1 MNKRLLSL
9 LLLVLVVMMPV
20 NLWAQDE
27 GGTTLKSNVYVG
39 GDISMLPKY
48 EEAEVEYK
56 DSLGNTVNDVI
67 AFFKQEGLN
76 AMRVRLFVD
85 PTKAT
90 DNEQKQGVC
99 QDLNYVIALGKRI
112 KDAGL
117 SFLLDFHYSDTWADP
132 GRQWTPDAWKTLDD
146 DALAI
151 QLYTYTKECLQ
162 QLKNAGAIPDMIQ
175 TGNEISYGMLWGV
188 SGTTDNR
195 CYTNSDNANWL
206 RFFNLLGQTTKACR
220 EECPNAK
227 IILHN
232 ERVNNI
238 STLTDFYDR
247 MQSANIDYDIIGL
260 SYYPEF
266 HGNLATLEEA
276 ISALEAKNY
285 GKSIMLVETGYSYAW
300 SITDGVKYDYTS
312 TYPFTEE
319 GQRQFTADLITMLNQ
334 HSSIT
339 GLFWWWPED
348 NGNKM
353 VTSYW
358 WNAGLYNHETGQP
371 YAAFYELKNFV
382 GNSPGFEPYA
392 VLTTDSATILSQD
405 STGVTYG
412 KTLTFYYDDQKEVRN
427 GMNVGPFFGYP
438 DDFPAW
444 HSSAG
449 SITQAVFDVSF
460 ANCSSITS
468 TAYWFYECSKLSQI
482 EGIENLKTDSVTDM
496 NNMFRDCS
504 SLTTLDVSSFNT
516 ANVTNM
522 GSMFRGC
529 SGLTTL
535 DVSGF
540 KTDNVTYM
548 SDMFNGCSGLTSLD
562 VSSFNT
568 ANVTYLD
575 GMFYDCSGLTSLD
588 VSGFKTDNVTGMS
601 WLFSGCTG
609 LTNLDVSGFKTDNVM
624 NMFNMFSDCS
634 GLRNLD
640 VSGFKTDNV
649 TDMSW
654 MFSGCTGLTSLDLS
668 NFKTDKVR
676 NMSLMFYD
684 CSGLTSLD
692 VSYFNTANVTYM
704 SYMFS
709 GCSSLTSLDVSNFNT
724 ANVTYMNYMFYDCSG
739 LTNLDVSNFKTDSVT
754 DMGYMFSLCSGLTT
768 LDVSNFK
775 TDNVTNMFGMFSDC
789 SGLTNLDVS
798 SFNTANV
805 TYMSY
810 LFYDCSGLTSLDVS
824 HFNTANVTNMES
836 MFSGC
841 SSLTSLDVSN
851 FNTSNVTNMK
861 AMFSGCSGLTNLDVS
876 GFNTANVTTI
886 ALLFFNCYS
895 LTSIDVSNFNTSR
908 VTNMENVFGNC
919 TSLTRIDVRNFDTS
933 KVTNMNYMFGNTAL
947 SDIDVSNFNTEN
959 VEIMRWMFCGLP
971 NIYRLD
977 LSNFNTSKV
986 KDIRGMFSYNEH
998 LNTIYVG
1005 SGWNTNAVEKSD
1017 SIFINSW
1024 FIQGGAGT
1032 WYNQEN
1038 IGLEYARVDGGE
1050 AAPGYLTSAEGLRK
1064 INVYVEAEK
1073 SPTLYSWDVKTHVF
1087 SANLI
1092 EKVTIQEREFWKG
1105 RLFSTSPIHI
1115 LFADWSKQVD
1125 DYSNQT
1131 KDILYLLTDRYY
1143 TYDGANGYTDI
1154 SDSYVDVPLVD
1165 INELT
1170 LAGNF
1175 NNWSYTANKF
1185 TEVDKNKSYSIE
1197 IDVTDF
1203 VGDTLSVM
1211 PIANGCAA
1219 IVNHLLTIDAPDFLI
1234 YDRSDINI
1242 NLKATTARIFNI
1254 VVNWEQTKQFEKNW
1268 TMKIT
1273 PIEMS
1278 AEPYAVL
1285 TTDTT
1290 SVLPS
1295 DSTGVTYGKT
1305 LTFYYDD
1312 QKEAK
1317 GGMDVGLFESSS
1329 ERGWNSNADSITVV
1343 VFDDSFA
1350 NCTTLTS
1357 TALWFSGCRNLKTIV
1372 GIENLKTDHVTTM
1385 FAMFDCCNSLTSLD
1399 VSKFNTE
1406 NVTRMNDMFSDCR
1419 SLTSL
1424 DVTNFNTAKVTDM
1437 CGMFINCSSL
1447 TSLDVSNFKTDSV
1460 TNMSFMFI
1468 ECSGLT
1474 SLDLSNFNTAK
1485 VTDMSKMFA
1494 HCSGLTTIYVGE
1506 EWSTASVTDGTDMFK
1521 GCSAIKGGKGT
1532 TYSETFTIAYG
1543 NSTSSDYARIDYKG
1557 MPGYF
1562 TPKYGYTPEPTYT
1575 LEGNV
1580 LTIKAPIESSVY
1592 YVITD
1597 LYSGIDFESG
1607 DSLRIPETLYTGPLT
1622 LDHPVRVRFM
1632 AVNGRIAHSEIIVVK
1647 YKPIEATF
1655 DGRVLAVGGSTTMTD
1670 ALEAVGGRDE
1680 VAKTIT
1686 AIVWNS
1692 SATLT
1697 NSDLQGLDNPNLL
1710 IYVNERSQAPQN
1722 RNNVVVNGLAMNVV
1736 LSDTGS
1742 GNCDFY
1748 APQTFTAEMI
1758 TYSREFKQATQVG
1771 VCRGW
1776 ETISLPFMVQTIAHA
1791 DNGVITPFGVD
1802 SSNKHFWLRQL
1813 STNGLVSATKI
1824 EANVPYLISMPND
1837 EKNYAKEYILKGL
1850 VTFSAENAVVPK
1862 TEPTALAL
1870 ADSSVVMM
1878 PALQSVGKSSTVWAL
1893 NVGQERSQYFEG
1905 STFERDYREV
1915 RPFEAYTIHRSDSP
1929 APRFLPINDLMN
1941 SATGIETISNVIM
1954 THDNY
1959 YHLDGRKVDGK
1970 PTKKGLYITNGR
1982 KVVIK

>member
-392 VLTTDSATILSQD
+392 VLTTDTTSVLSSD

-427 GMNVGPFFGYP
+427 GMSVGPFSYGQAGQ
-438 DDFPAW
+438 AW
-444 HSSAG
+444 YDSSG
-449 SITQAVFDVSF
+449 SITKAVFDASF
-460 ANCSSITS
+460 ANCTSLTS
-468 TAYWFYECSKLSQI
+468 TAWWFYQCRKLSQI
-482 EGIENLKTDSVTDM
+482 EGIENLKTD
-496 NNMFRDCS
+496 
-504 SLTTLDVSSFNT
+504 
-516 ANVTNM
+516 NVTNM
-522 GSMFRGC
+522 VDMFCNC
-529 SGLTTL
+529 SCLTNL
-535 DVSGF
+535 DVSNF
-540 KTDNVTYM
+540 KTDNVTNM
-548 SDMFNGCSGLTSLD
+548 SDMFYGCSGLT
-562 VSSFNT
+562 
-568 ANVTYLD
+568 
-575 GMFYDCSGLTSLD
+575 
-588 VSGFKTDNVTGMS
+588 
-601 WLFSGCTG
+601 
-609 LTNLDVSGFKTDNVM
+609 
-624 NMFNMFSDCS
+624 
-634 GLRNLD
+634 NLD

-649 TDMSW
+649 TDMSG
-654 MFSGCTGLTSLDLS
+654 MFSS
-668 NFKTDKVR
+668 
-676 NMSLMFYD
+676 
-684 CSGLTSLD
+684 CSGLTS
-692 VSYFNTANVTYM
+692 
-704 SYMFS
+704 
-709 GCSSLTSLDVSNFNT
+709 
-724 ANVTYMNYMFYDCSG
+724 
-739 LTNLDVSNFKTDSVT
+739 
-754 DMGYMFSLCSGLTT
+754 

-775 TDNVTNMFGMFSDC
+775 TDNVTNMSSMFSGC
-789 SGLTNLDVS
+789 TGLTNLDVS
-798 SFNTANV
+798 NFNTSKI
-805 TYMSY
+805 TSMFTM
-810 LFYDCSGLTSLDVS
+810 FYGCSGLTSLDLS
-824 HFNTANVTNMES
+824 SFNTGNVTSMQS
-836 MFSGC
+836 MFLGC
-841 SSLTSLDVSN
+841 TGLTSLDVSN
-851 FNTSNVTNMK
+851 FNTENVTNMSW
-861 AMFSGCSGLTNLDVS
+861 MFNKCS
-876 GFNTANVTTI
+876 
-886 ALLFFNCYS
+886 S
-895 LTSIDVSNFNTSR
+895 LTSLDLSSFNTS
-908 VTNMENVFGNC
+908 NVKYE
-919 TSLTRIDVRNFDTS
+919 FDT
-933 KVTNMNYMFGNTAL
+933 NNYINYSFGIQSMFEGCSALTTIWVGDNWTTANL
-947 SDIDVSNFNTEN
+947 TESVDVF
-959 VEIMRWMFCGLP
+959 
-971 NIYRLD
+971 
-977 LSNFNTSKV
+977 
-986 KDIRGMFSYNEH
+986 KDCAA
-998 LNTIYVG
+998 LV
-1005 SGWNTNAVEKSD
+1005 
-1017 SIFINSW
+1017 
-1024 FIQGGAGT
+1024 GGAGT
-1032 WYNQEN
+1032 HFDPNHVDYT
-1038 IGLEYARVDGGE
+1038 YAHIDGGTSN
-1050 AAPGYLTSAEGLRK
+1050 PGY
-1064 INVYVEAEK
+1064 
-1073 SPTLYSWDVKTHVF
+1073 
-1087 SANLI
+1087 
-1092 EKVTIQEREFWKG
+1092 
-1105 RLFSTSPIHI
+1105 
-1115 LFADWSKQVD
+1115 
-1125 DYSNQT
+1125 
-1131 KDILYLLTDRYY
+1131 
-1143 TYDGANGYTDI
+1143 
-1154 SDSYVDVPLVD
+1154 
-1165 INELT
+1165 
-1170 LAGNF
+1170 
-1175 NNWSYTANKF
+1175 F
-1185 TEVDKNKSYSIE
+1185 TDKNAS
-1197 IDVTDF
+1197 
-1203 VGDTLSVM
+1203 
-1211 PIANGCAA
+1211 
-1219 IVNHLLTIDAPDFLI
+1219 LT
-1234 YDRSDINI
+1234 
-1242 NLKATTARIFNI
+1242 T
-1254 VVNWEQTKQFEKNW
+1254 
-1268 TMKIT
+1268 
-1273 PIEMS
+1273 
-1278 AEPYAVL
+1278 EPYVVL

-1290 SVLPS
+1290 SVLSS

-1312 QKEAK
+1312 QKAERN
-1317 GGMDVGLFESSS
+1317 GMNIGPFESSS

-1437 CGMFINCSSL
+1437 CDMFINCSSL

-1494 HCSGLTTIYVGE
+1494 LCSGLKTIYVGE
-1506 EWSTASVTDGTDMFK
+1506 EWTTASVTDGTDMFK

-1670 ALEAVGGRDE
+1670 ALESVGGRDE

-1692 SATLT
+1692 TATLS

-1710 IYVNERSQAPQN
+1710 IYVNERSLAPEN

-1791 DNGVITPFGVD
+1791 DQGVITPFGID
-1802 SSNKHFWLRQL
+1802 TSNKHFWLRQL

-1824 EANVPYLISMPND
+1824 EANQPYLISMPND

-1862 TEPTALAL
+1862 TEPTVLAL

-1893 NVGQERSQYFEG
+1893 NVGMERSQYFEG

-1915 RPFEAYTIHRSDSP
+1915 RPFEAYTIHRSDTP

-1941 SATGIETISNVIM
+1941 STTGIETISNVIM
-1954 THDNY
+1954 SHDNY
-1959 YHLDGRKVDGK
+1959 YHIDGRKVDGK

>member
-1 MNKRLLSL
+1 MSW
-9 LLLVLVVMMPV
+9 M
-20 NLWAQDE
+20 
-27 GGTTLKSNVYVG
+27 
-39 GDISMLPKY
+39 
-48 EEAEVEYK
+48 
-56 DSLGNTVNDVI
+56 
-67 AFFKQEGLN
+67 
-76 AMRVRLFVD
+76 
-85 PTKAT
+85 
-90 DNEQKQGVC
+90 
-99 QDLNYVIALGKRI
+99 
-112 KDAGL
+112 
-117 SFLLDFHYSDTWADP
+117 
-132 GRQWTPDAWKTLDD
+132 
-146 DALAI
+146 
-151 QLYTYTKECLQ
+151 
-162 QLKNAGAIPDMIQ
+162 
-175 TGNEISYGMLWGV
+175 
-188 SGTTDNR
+188 
-195 CYTNSDNANWL
+195 
-206 RFFNLLGQTTKACR
+206 
-220 EECPNAK
+220 
-227 IILHN
+227 
-232 ERVNNI
+232 
-238 STLTDFYDR
+238 FY
-247 MQSANIDYDIIGL
+247 
-260 SYYPEF
+260 
-266 HGNLATLEEA
+266 
-276 ISALEAKNY
+276 
-285 GKSIMLVETGYSYAW
+285 GYS
-300 SITDGVKYDYTS
+300 
-312 TYPFTEE
+312 
-319 GQRQFTADLITMLNQ
+319 
-334 HSSIT
+334 
-339 GLFWWWPED
+339 
-348 NGNKM
+348 
-353 VTSYW
+353 
-358 WNAGLYNHETGQP
+358 
-371 YAAFYELKNFV
+371 
-382 GNSPGFEPYA
+382 
-392 VLTTDSATILSQD
+392 
-405 STGVTYG
+405 
-412 KTLTFYYDDQKEVRN
+412 
-427 GMNVGPFFGYP
+427 
-438 DDFPAW
+438 
-444 HSSAG
+444 
-449 SITQAVFDVSF
+449 
-460 ANCSSITS
+460 
-468 TAYWFYECSKLSQI
+468 
-482 EGIENLKTDSVTDM
+482 
-496 NNMFRDCS
+496 
-504 SLTTLDVSSFNT
+504 
-516 ANVTNM
+516 
-522 GSMFRGC
+522 
-529 SGLTTL
+529 
-535 DVSGF
+535 
-540 KTDNVTYM
+540 
-548 SDMFNGCSGLTSLD
+548 
-562 VSSFNT
+562 
-568 ANVTYLD
+568 
-575 GMFYDCSGLTSLD
+575 
-588 VSGFKTDNVTGMS
+588 
-601 WLFSGCTG
+601 G
-609 LTNLDVSGFKTDNVM
+609 LTNLDVSN
-624 NMFNMFSDCS
+624 
-634 GLRNLD
+634 
-640 VSGFKTDNV
+640 FKTDNV
-649 TDMSW
+649 TNMIG

-668 NFKTDKVR
+668 NF
-676 NMSLMFYD
+676 
-684 CSGLTSLD
+684 
-692 VSYFNTANVTYM
+692 NTEKVTYLDE
-704 SYMFS
+704 MFS
-709 GCSSLTSLDVSNFNT
+709 G
-724 ANVTYMNYMFYDCSG
+724 CSG
-739 LTNLDVSNFKTDSVT
+739 LTNLDVSNFKTDNVT
-754 DMGYMFSLCSGLTT
+754 DMGDMFSGCSGLTSLDLNNFNTDNVTNMGYMFSGCSGLTN

-775 TDNVTNMFGMFSDC
+775 TDNVTNMGYMF
-789 SGLTNLDVS
+789 N
-798 SFNTANV
+798 
-805 TYMSY
+805 
-810 LFYDCSGLTSLDVS
+810 
-824 HFNTANVTNMES
+824 
-836 MFSGC
+836 GC
-841 SSLTSLDVSN
+841 SSLTTLDVSN
-851 FNTSNVTNMK
+851 FNTVNVTNMK
-861 AMFSGCSGLTNLDVS
+861 YMFYGCSSLTTIYAGNGWS
-876 GFNTANVTTI
+876 TAAVTTGP
-886 ALLFFNCYS
+886 NGRS
-895 LTSIDVSNFNTSR
+895 
-908 VTNMENVFGNC
+908 
-919 TSLTRIDVRNFDTS
+919 
-933 KVTNMNYMFGNTAL
+933 MFYG
-947 SDIDVSNFNTEN
+947 
-959 VEIMRWMFCGLP
+959 C
-971 NIYRLD
+971 
-977 LSNFNTSKV
+977 
-986 KDIRGMFSYNEH
+986 
-998 LNTIYVG
+998 
-1005 SGWNTNAVEKSD
+1005 EKLV
-1017 SIFINSW
+1017 
-1024 FIQGGAGT
+1024 GGAGT
-1032 WYNQEN
+1032 TYSISYTNYTYAHIDGGLDNPGYFTAKNQETDN
-1038 IGLEYARVDGGE
+1038 KFSTCAEVGAGEDGKTYRVRGRVKSISNTTFGNWYIEDATDSLYIYGTVDYVGRYPRDGMSWESYG
-1050 AAPGYLTSAEGLRK
+1050 
-1064 INVYVEAEK
+1064 INVGD
-1073 SPTLYSWDVKTHVF
+1073 T
-1087 SANLI
+1087 
-1092 EKVTIQEREFWKG
+1092 VTIQGPKSTYKG
-1105 RLFSTSPIHI
+1105 VPELVDVRVLSPIT
-1115 LFADWSKQVD
+1115 LLNVS
-1125 DYSNQT
+1125 SNDT
-1131 KDILYLLTDRYY
+1131 AMIAMINRESIRLAPNAATVTAKLYYAGSNCEVTIPDHAQSWLTLQSIE
-1143 TYDGANGYTDI
+1143 ANNGDAEAIFSI
-1154 SDSYVDVPLVD
+1154 SDNITTGKRGAEVLFKTSNDSIVYETALFISQNDL
-1165 INELT
+1165 EL
-1170 LAGNF
+1170 
-1175 NNWSYTANKF
+1175 S
-1185 TEVDKNKSYSIE
+1185 
-1197 IDVTDF
+1197 
-1203 VGDTLSVM
+1203 
-1211 PIANGCAA
+1211 
-1219 IVNHLLTIDAPDFLI
+1219 
-1234 YDRSDINI
+1234 
-1242 NLKATTARIFNI
+1242 
-1254 VVNWEQTKQFEKNW
+1254 
-1268 TMKIT
+1268 
-1273 PIEMS
+1273 
-1278 AEPYAVL
+1278 PYAVL
-1285 TTDTT
+1285 TTDST
-1290 SVLPS
+1290 SVLSS

-1305 LTFYYDD
+1305 LTFYYDN

-1670 ALEAVGGRDE
+1670 ALESVGGRNE

-1802 SSNKHFWLRQL
+1802 TSNKHFWLRQL

-1850 VTFSAENAVVPK
+1850 VTFSAQNAVVPK
-1862 TEPTALAL
+1862 TEPMALAL
-1870 ADSSVVMM
+1870 ADSSIVMM

-1893 NVGQERSQYFEG
+1893 NVGMERSQYFEG

-1959 YHLDGRKVDGK
+1959 YHIDGRKVDGK

>member
-392 VLTTDSATILSQD
+392 VLTTD
-405 STGVTYG
+405 
-412 KTLTFYYDDQKEVRN
+412 
-427 GMNVGPFFGYP
+427 
-438 DDFPAW
+438 
-444 HSSAG
+444 
-449 SITQAVFDVSF
+449 
-460 ANCSSITS
+460 
-468 TAYWFYECSKLSQI
+468 
-482 EGIENLKTDSVTDM
+482 
-496 NNMFRDCS
+496 
-504 SLTTLDVSSFNT
+504 
-516 ANVTNM
+516 
-522 GSMFRGC
+522 
-529 SGLTTL
+529 
-535 DVSGF
+535 
-540 KTDNVTYM
+540 
-548 SDMFNGCSGLTSLD
+548 
-562 VSSFNT
+562 
-568 ANVTYLD
+568 
-575 GMFYDCSGLTSLD
+575 
-588 VSGFKTDNVTGMS
+588 
-601 WLFSGCTG
+601 
-609 LTNLDVSGFKTDNVM
+609 
-624 NMFNMFSDCS
+624 
-634 GLRNLD
+634 
-640 VSGFKTDNV
+640 
-649 TDMSW
+649 
-654 MFSGCTGLTSLDLS
+654 
-668 NFKTDKVR
+668 
-676 NMSLMFYD
+676 
-684 CSGLTSLD
+684 
-692 VSYFNTANVTYM
+692 
-704 SYMFS
+704 
-709 GCSSLTSLDVSNFNT
+709 
-724 ANVTYMNYMFYDCSG
+724 
-739 LTNLDVSNFKTDSVT
+739 
-754 DMGYMFSLCSGLTT
+754 
-768 LDVSNFK
+768 
-775 TDNVTNMFGMFSDC
+775 
-789 SGLTNLDVS
+789 
-798 SFNTANV
+798 
-805 TYMSY
+805 
-810 LFYDCSGLTSLDVS
+810 
-824 HFNTANVTNMES
+824 
-836 MFSGC
+836 
-841 SSLTSLDVSN
+841 
-851 FNTSNVTNMK
+851 
-861 AMFSGCSGLTNLDVS
+861 
-876 GFNTANVTTI
+876 
-886 ALLFFNCYS
+886 
-895 LTSIDVSNFNTSR
+895 
-908 VTNMENVFGNC
+908 
-919 TSLTRIDVRNFDTS
+919 
-933 KVTNMNYMFGNTAL
+933 
-947 SDIDVSNFNTEN
+947 
-959 VEIMRWMFCGLP
+959 
-971 NIYRLD
+971 
-977 LSNFNTSKV
+977 
-986 KDIRGMFSYNEH
+986 
-998 LNTIYVG
+998 
-1005 SGWNTNAVEKSD
+1005 
-1017 SIFINSW
+1017 
-1024 FIQGGAGT
+1024 
-1032 WYNQEN
+1032 
-1038 IGLEYARVDGGE
+1038 
-1050 AAPGYLTSAEGLRK
+1050 
-1064 INVYVEAEK
+1064 
-1073 SPTLYSWDVKTHVF
+1073 
-1087 SANLI
+1087 
-1092 EKVTIQEREFWKG
+1092 
-1105 RLFSTSPIHI
+1105 
-1115 LFADWSKQVD
+1115 
-1125 DYSNQT
+1125 
-1131 KDILYLLTDRYY
+1131 
-1143 TYDGANGYTDI
+1143 
-1154 SDSYVDVPLVD
+1154 
-1165 INELT
+1165 
-1170 LAGNF
+1170 
-1175 NNWSYTANKF
+1175 
-1185 TEVDKNKSYSIE
+1185 
-1197 IDVTDF
+1197 
-1203 VGDTLSVM
+1203 
-1211 PIANGCAA
+1211 
-1219 IVNHLLTIDAPDFLI
+1219 
-1234 YDRSDINI
+1234 
-1242 NLKATTARIFNI
+1242 
-1254 VVNWEQTKQFEKNW
+1254 
-1268 TMKIT
+1268 
-1273 PIEMS
+1273 
-1278 AEPYAVL
+1278 
-1285 TTDTT
+1285 TT
-1290 SVLPS
+1290 SVLSS
-1295 DSTGVTYGKT
+1295 DSTGVTYGQT

-1312 QKEAK
+1312 KKTERN
-1317 GGMDVGLFESSS
+1317 GMSVGPFTETYDSGQ
-1329 ERGWNSNADSITVV
+1329 ERWNIDSGWDEKRENITTV

-1357 TALWFSGCRNLKTIV
+1357 TAYWFYECNKLTAISSIEYLKTDNVTNMNHMFSGCSGLTNLDV
-1372 GIENLKTDHVTTM
+1372 SNFKTDNVTNM
-1385 FAMFDCCNSLTSLD
+1385 GYLFSGCSSLTSLD
-1399 VSKFNTE
+1399 VSGFNTSK
-1406 NVTRMNDMFSDCR
+1406 VTNMYYLFSGC
-1419 SLTSL
+1419 SGLTSL
-1424 DVTNFNTAKVTDM
+1424 DVSNFNTVNVADM
-1437 CGMFINCSSL
+1437 GYMFQGCSGL
-1447 TSLDVSNFKTDSV
+1447 TSLDVSNFKTDNV
-1460 TNMSFMFI
+1460 NNMGYMFSN
-1468 ECSGLT
+1468 CSGLT
-1474 SLDLSNFNTAK
+1474 SLDVSGFNTANVIFMHSLFSGCSNLTSLDVSNFK
-1485 VTDMSKMFA
+1485 TDNVTRMSFMFSQ
-1494 HCSGLTTIYVGE
+1494 CSGLTSLDVSSFNTKNVTNMGAMFQYCSSLTNLDVSGFNTANVTYMNQMFTRCSSLSSLDLSSFNTANVTAMANMFYRCYSLTTIYAGSGWNTANISENSSGSMFKDCTNLVGGAGTVYDANHIDYTYAHIDGGENNPGYLTSIADTAAVAPVTFACENNELTLLCETPNTTIWYAVNQNVTDTLDVKSVTIAEFNAAEVSNDVWYRLTGTVHNLKDGDQYGNFNLQDETDSVYVYGLLSEKGGEKKKFQELVAEKGITNGSTITIIGHRGEYNGKVEVVNAYYDNGEGDWQQYTAPLALDSDCTVKAYAARPSGIRSAISSYVFKKTERPKVETPTFAWENDKLLISSATEDATIYYSVKEFTTEPTGDGTLASPYNVAAALQYINTLEGDSPSSDSIFVKGVVSDIKDVSPQYGNATFYITDIGKTGGNYLYAYRVKDVGNQNISSEDAVKLGDEVIIRGLVVKYRGVTPETVQGAAYIYAYTTPEMNMLYESPIAVSDNVIVRAKATKQDMSDSEMAMLSVSSEPYALLSENNTKLTFYYDKLKDAKGGMGVGPFIQSYNTETGSYYLQGREWEDHAGDITTVEFDPSFGNCTTITNMVGWFFENTKLQTINGLEYLNTSNVTNMLALFNGCTSLTSLDLSTFDTHNVTNMRGMFYGCTSLTTLNVSSFNTSNVLGFNSMFNNCTSLKSIDVSRFDTKNATSLRMMFLNCHSLESLDITNFETSNVTDMYYVFGGLQLPSIDLSKMNTEKVETMEGLFSHTAFTSLDLSSFNTSQVKNMYSMFANSSNLQTIYVGDG
-1506 EWSTASVTDGTDMFK
+1506 WSTESIVITDSTSYGSRLFY
-1521 GCSAIKGGKGT
+1521 GCEKLVGGKGT
-1532 TYSETFTIAYG
+1532 VYDASHIDVTYAHIDG
-1543 NSTSSDYARIDYKG
+1543 GTSN
-1557 MPGYF
+1557 PGYF
-1562 TPKYGYTPEPTYT
+1562 TDK
-1575 LEGNV
+1575 N
-1580 LTIKAPIESSVY
+1580 APV
-1592 YVITD
+1592 
-1597 LYSGIDFESG
+1597 
-1607 DSLRIPETLYTGPLT
+1607 
-1622 LDHPVRVRFM
+1622 
-1632 AVNGRIAHSEIIVVK
+1632 
-1647 YKPIEATF
+1647 IEATF

-1670 ALEAVGGRDE
+1670 ALESVGGRDE

-1692 SATLT
+1692 TVALT

-1710 IYVNERSQAPQN
+1710 IYVNERSQAPEN

-1802 SSNKHFWLRQL
+1802 TSNKHFWLRQL

-1870 ADSSVVMM
+1870 ADSSVVMV

-1915 RPFEAYTIHRSDSP
+1915 HPFEAYTVHRSDTP

-1959 YHLDGRKVDGK
+1959 YRLDGRKVDGK

-1982 KVVIK
+1982 KIVIK